1 VASAKDD
8 PFPRFAGASRRVFE
22 FSTLMSA
29 SICLRPECLMS
40 NGRLPLTPHLR
51 RLEAESISI
60 IREVVATF
68 RNPVLL
74 YSVGKDSSVV
84 LHLAAKAVAPGTI
97 PFPLLHIATGWDF
110 RELLDFRDRRM
121 AELGLNLIVHTNP
134 DGLARGI
141 GPITHGSHIHMSVM
155 GTEGLKQAL
164 NKYGFDAALG
174 GARRDEEK
182 ARAKERVFSHR
193 APGHVWEPRDQ
204 RPELWGLYNTRI
216 NPEETMRV
224 FPLSNWTEFDVWDYI
239 AAERIPIP
247 PLYFA
252 AERPILRR
260 SGALIMRDDDRMPLE
275 PGERVENMW
284 VRFRTM
290 GDWPLTGAHESRATT
305 LPQVIE
311 ELRASHASERQG
323 RLIDSDQEA
332 SMERKKREGYF

>member
-1 VASAKDD
+1 MRWGPDA
-8 PFPRFAGASRRVFE
+8 PEPRLMTQRPSRL
-22 FSTLMSA
+22 S
-29 SICLRPECLMS
+29 
-40 NGRLPLTPHLR
+40 PHLR
-51 RLEAESISI
+51 RLEAEGIAI
-60 IREVVATF
+60 IRETAASF

-74 YSVGKDSSVV
+74 YSIGKDSSVV
-84 LHLAAKAVAPGTI
+84 LHMAMKAFAPGKP

-110 RELLDFRDRRM
+110 RAMLEFRDRRV
-121 AELGLNLIVHTNP
+121 AELGLDCIVHTNP

-141 GPITHGSHIHMSVM
+141 GPLTHGSQLHMNVM
-155 GTEGLKQAL
+155 GTEALKQAL
-164 NKYGFDAALG
+164 DQHGFDAALG

-193 APGHVWEPRDQ
+193 TAGHVWEPRNQ
-204 RPELWGLYNTRI
+204 RPELWGLYNTRL
-216 NPEETMRV
+216 NAGEGMRV

-239 AAERIPIP
+239 AAESIPVV

-252 AERPILRR
+252 AERPMVRR

-275 PGERVENMW
+275 PGESVEMMW

-290 GDWPLTGAHESRATT
+290 GDWPLTGAHESRAETIE
-305 LPQVIE
+305 QVLE
-311 ELRASHASERQG
+311 EIRDSRKSEREG

>member
-1 VASAKDD
+1 MSTA
-8 PFPRFAGASRRVFE
+8 PQRRL
-22 FSTLMSA
+22 S
-29 SICLRPECLMS
+29 
-40 NGRLPLTPHLR
+40 PHLR
-51 RLEAESISI
+51 RLEAEGIAI
-60 IREVVATF
+60 IRETAASF

-74 YSVGKDSSVV
+74 YSIGKDSSVV
-84 LHLAAKAVAPGTI
+84 LHMAMKAFAPGKP

-110 RELLDFRDRRM
+110 RAMLEFRDRRV
-121 AELGLNLIVHTNP
+121 AELGLDCIVHTNP

-141 GPITHGSHIHMSVM
+141 GPLTHGSQLHMNVM
-155 GTEGLKQAL
+155 GTEALKQAL
-164 NKYGFDAALG
+164 DKYGFDAALG

-193 APGHVWEPRDQ
+193 TAGHVWEPRNQ
-204 RPELWGLYNTRI
+204 RPELWGLYNTRL
-216 NPEETMRV
+216 NAGEGMRV

-239 AAERIPIP
+239 AAEEIPVV

-252 AERPILRR
+252 AERPMVRR

-275 PGERVENMW
+275 PGESVEMLW

-290 GDWPLTGAHESRATT
+290 GDWPLTGAHESRAETVG
-305 LPQVIE
+305 QVLE
-311 ELRASHASERQG
+311 EIRDSRKSEREG